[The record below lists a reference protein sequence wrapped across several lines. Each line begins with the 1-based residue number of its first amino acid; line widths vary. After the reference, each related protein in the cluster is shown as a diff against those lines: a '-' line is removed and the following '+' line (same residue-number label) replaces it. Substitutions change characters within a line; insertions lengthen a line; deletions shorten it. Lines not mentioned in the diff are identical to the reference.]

1 MNGCCCWL
9 DIAEWGV
16 SGEEVAAG
24 AGVDDRPLVYVV
36 ASEGNCVEKILGGGR
51 MRGCRDHI
59 NN

>member
-1 MNGCCCWL
+1 M
-9 DIAEWGV
+9 

-24 AGVDDRPLVYVV
+24 AGVDDRPMVYVV